1 MKIITKLTA
10 VNKTMVLNKNLIDSI
25 GEELLKRNES
35 IAVAESV
42 TGGLLQVAFSIAENA
57 SQFFQGGITAYN
69 VGQKYRHLLID
80 PLHAL
85 ACDSVSVKIAQN
97 MSKQVCCMFT
107 STFGL
112 ASTGYAS
119 LVPEKNIHEL
129 FTYYAIAKES
139 RVIDSGIIY
148 SREGEGLET
157 QLFYVDQV
165 LNKLKLILKK
175 TS

>member
-1 MKIITKLTA
+1 
-10 VNKTMVLNKNLIDSI
+10 MVLNKKLIDSI
-25 GEELLKRNES
+25 GEELLKRNDS

-42 TGGLLQVAFSIAENA
+42 TGGLLQAAFSIAENA

-85 ACDSVSVKIAQN
+85 SCDSVSLKIAES
-97 MSKQVCCMFT
+97 MSKHVCCMFT

-112 ASTGYAS
+112 ASTGYSS
-119 LVPEKNIHEL
+119 LVPEQNVKEL
-129 FTYYAIAKES
+129 FSYYAIAKES
-139 RVIDSGIIY
+139 QVIDSGIIH
-148 SREGEGLET
+148 SKVGEGLDT

-165 LNKLKLILKK
+165 LNKLKLILKN